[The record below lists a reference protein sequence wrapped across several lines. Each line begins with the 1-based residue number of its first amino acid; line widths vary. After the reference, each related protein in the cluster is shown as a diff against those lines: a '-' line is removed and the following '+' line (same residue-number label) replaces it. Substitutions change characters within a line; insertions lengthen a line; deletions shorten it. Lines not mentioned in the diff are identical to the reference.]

1 MVPESLREQRKESV
15 GGTKMAEIRDIG
27 VDVAAPTGDWD
38 GDANCPF
45 YGSLRLRGQIIE
57 GQVSTT
63 GMSGSIVVEREI
75 TRYMKKVREIREE
88 NSKIFSSSTILH
100 RRSRSRR

>member
-1 MVPESLREQRKESV
+1 MAHESLRGQRKESV
-15 GGTKMAEIRDIG
+15 GGTNMAEIRDIG
-27 VDVAAPTGDWD
+27 VDVTAPTGEWD

-63 GMSGSIVVEREI
+63 GMSGSVVVAVSY
-75 TRYMKKVREIREE
+75 THLTLPTSQYV
-88 NSKIFSSSTILH
+88 
-100 RRSRSRR
+100 